1 MPRFVEYDWDCHID
15 VVLDEDSWEVKMMKT
30 HQEREDGNFIW
41 ESCVGGFTIYDT
53 WNDLEIADNTRSE

>member
-41 ESCVGGFTIYDT
+41 ESVI
-53 WNDLEIADNTRSE
+53 S